1 MQTHILNGNAK
12 LKAFKTYKNKN
23 TAIPLHINPNMLIK
37 CLNATFLPRVFTWNN
52 LCFMLHPATL
62 VWLAILDGIVCLK
75 VNPCTRSFQDPD
87 LRRQII
93 LVGFKCLLQ
102 GYLPISLSVGIS
114 PFPLFHHVTSLHS
127 PALQISHLLC
137 IHVFTVMHAIWII
150 LPFNLHF
157 RKPGSERLCC
167 F

>member
-1 MQTHILNGNAK
+1 MFECDLGHLFFFPSKSCARCSWYVCC
-12 LKAFKTYKNKN
+12 AF
-23 TAIPLHINPNMLIK
+23 A
-37 CLNATFLPRVFTWNN
+37 FLPRVFTWNN

-62 VWLAILDGIVCLK
+62 VWLAILDGIVCLQG
-75 VNPCTRSFQDPD
+75 NPCTRSFQDPD

-93 LVGFKCLLQ
+93 LVGFKCFLQ